1 KVVHAQ
7 CGYFR
12 NSDFGERGMP
22 VDDPNAQPGPD
33 LNWDA
38 FQADAPSR
46 PFTAS
51 RFFQWRM
58 YMDYSGGPVTDVY
71 PHPLTRLLKAVGA
84 GLPKKVVA
92 TGGTYFWGGGRDV
105 PDTFDMLIEYR
116 EKLTIAVLGT
126 LANDSDLD
134 TVIRGSEGTMR
145 FTGRSGISVT
155 PQPESHRNAYEIRNE
170 HYELDHQR
178 DFFDCV
184 RTRNRP
190 RADIELG
197 YAVQVPLIM
206 GMRSFIENK
215 VALFDAAAEEIRM
228 S

>member
-1 KVVHAQ
+1 
-7 CGYFR
+7 
-12 NSDFGERGMP
+12 
-22 VDDPNAQPGPD
+22 
-33 LNWDA
+33 
-38 FQADAPSR
+38 
-46 PFTAS
+46 
-51 RFFQWRM
+51 
-58 YMDYSGGPVTDVY
+58 
-71 PHPLTRLLKAVGA
+71 
-84 GLPKKVVA
+84 
-92 TGGTYFWGGGRDV
+92 
-105 PDTFDMLIEYR
+105 
-116 EKLTIAVLGT
+116 
-126 LANDSDLD
+126 
-134 TVIRGSEGTMR
+134 MR